1 MGIARR
7 RFWAMEFRSR
17 FDNAFI
23 IFLAAITV
31 LILAV

>member
-1 MGIARR
+1 
-7 RFWAMEFRSR
+7 MEFRSR